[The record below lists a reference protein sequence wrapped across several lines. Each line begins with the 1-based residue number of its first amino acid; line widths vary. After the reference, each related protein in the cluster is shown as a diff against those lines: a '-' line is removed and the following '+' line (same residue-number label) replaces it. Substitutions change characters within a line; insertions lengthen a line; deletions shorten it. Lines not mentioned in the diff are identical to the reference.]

1 MSKNARNSAD
11 LQTIKNSHKTS
22 RKQTGLWGSPAL
34 IHLAADFLIATTS
47 LALAWGVLVSLK
59 QLPVFPL
66 QEVVVT
72 RLPEQVSRLQVEH
85 LVNESVIGNF
95 FTVDLIPLQTAA
107 MKLPW
112 VRQVEI
118 RRRWPGTLE
127 LTFEPHVAVARWQP
141 GKDARLVNE
150 QGEIFQGTT
159 ELHLPGLFGPEG
171 ASAQLL
177 TRYRDITTALAATS
191 LQVRTI
197 TLSPR
202 DAWQVQLSEGL
213 IIELGR
219 DQAKHP
225 IMERINRLA
234 MQYPIVQKTLGS
246 STGGVV
252 DMRYPNG
259 FVIRPRA

>member
-1 MSKNARNSAD
+1 MLIKKPPGQPAPGGGDSLSHLTAD
-11 LQTIKNSHKTS
+11 L
-22 RKQTGLWGSPAL
+22 L
-34 IHLAADFLIATTS
+34 ILLASI
-47 LALAWGVLVSLK
+47 ALAWGGFVLLK
-59 QLPVFPL
+59 QQAIFPL
-66 QEVVVT
+66 QEIVVT
-72 RLPEQVSRLQVEH
+72 RLPAQVSRLQIEH
-85 LVNESVIGNF
+85 LVNESVSGNF
-95 FTVDLIPLQTAA
+95 FTVDLAPLQTAA
-107 MKLPW
+107 LKLPW

-127 LTFEPHVAVARWQP
+127 LALDAHVAAARWQP

-159 ELHLPGLFGPEG
+159 ELSLPGLFGPEG

-177 TRYRDITTALAATS
+177 TRVRDFNHALAETK
-191 LQVRTI
+191 LEVRTI

-213 IIELGR
+213 VIELGR
-219 DQAKHP
+219 DQVKHP
-225 IMERINRLA
+225 IMDRIGRLA
-234 MQYPIVQKTLGS
+234 VHYPTIRKTLGS
-246 STGGVV
+246 SVGGVV